1 MDDELKHKY
10 LVRLAGEALAMQDG
24 DECLMDYSS
33 DILHLIYRALEAFIQ
48 QDEFLDDTHIY
59 PILDEIAQDKYSQV
73 EVAEMEQDG
82 TFQPDVVKM
91 NDDYREIISALMLSF
106 RELSLNAHRRE
117 TEQVVGM
124 VKHIMGDADRLA
136 AEATPQLV
144 KDIYKMLE
152 DEGK

>member
-1 MDDELKHKY
+1 MDDELKHRY

-59 PILDEIAQDKYSQV
+59 PILDEIAQDKYSEV

-82 TFQPDVVKM
+82 TFRPDVVKM
-91 NDDYREIISALMLSF
+91 NDDYREIIAALMISF
-106 RELSLNAHRRE
+106 RELSLNSHRRE
-117 TEQVVGM
+117 TDHVVGM
-124 VKHIMGDADRLA
+124 VKDIMADADRRA
-136 AEATPQLV
+136 ADATPQLV

-152 DEGK
+152 QEGK

>member
-1 MDDELKHKY
+1 MDDELKRKY
-10 LVRLAGEALAMQDG
+10 LSRLAREALNMQDG
-24 DECLMDYSS
+24 DECLVDYSS
-33 DILHLIYRALEAFIQ
+33 DILHLIYRALEVFVQ

-59 PILDEIAQDKYSQV
+59 PILDEIAQDKYSEV
-73 EVAEMEQDG
+73 DVAEMEQDG
-82 TFQPDVVKM
+82 TFRPDVVKM
-91 NDDYREIISALMLSF
+91 NDDYREIISALMHSF
-106 RELSLNAHRRE
+106 REVSLNAHRRE

-152 DEGK
+152 EEGK